1 MKITGLQ
8 KMTLLDYPGR
18 IACTV
23 FLQGCN
29 FRCPFCHNSDLLES
43 AAHGEIP
50 VEELLSFLKKRRG
63 MLDGICITG
72 GEPTVQRDLPDLLRA
87 IKVLGYPVKLDTNGS
102 NPAMLKALV
111 EEGLVD
117 YVAMDIKNSREKYC
131 LTAGVPGLSMDKIEE
146 SMAFLLSDAV
156 DYEFRTTV
164 VRELH
169 DEKDFQNMA
178 RWILSL
184 SSGKKAK
191 RLFLQSFVDRT
202 SVLCPGYSA
211 PEEGEMEN
219 FLAKIQIAV
228 ESAKIR
234 GNE

>member
-1 MKITGLQ
+1 MHIAGLQ

-29 FRCPFCHNSDLLES
+29 FRCPFCHNSDLLDPAPE
-43 AAHGEIP
+43 GEIP

-63 MLDGICITG
+63 MLDGVCITG
-72 GEPTVQRDLPDLLRA
+72 GEPTVQKDLPDLLRS
-87 IKVLGYPVKLDTNGS
+87 IKALGYPVKLDTNGS
-102 NPAMLKALV
+102 NPNLLKALV
-111 EEGLVD
+111 AEGLVD
-117 YVAMDIKNSREKYC
+117 YVAMDIKNSREKYSC
-131 LTAGVPGLSMDKIEE
+131 TAGVPGLAMAKIEE
-146 SMAFLLSDAV
+146 SMAFLLTEPV

-169 DEKDFQNMA
+169 GENDFQNIA
-178 RWILSL
+178 QWILEL

-191 RLFLQSFVDRT
+191 RLFLQSFVDRS

-211 PEEGEMEN
+211 PEEGEMAN
-219 FLAKIQIAV
+219 FLAKIQIAA

-234 GNE
+234 GTE